1 MLNRRKAMI
10 GYLAYT
16 IGKPIAMYAM
26 KRKAK
31 AAAAK
36 EGAGSRINTKA
47 IVAGAGAGLGGL
59 LFWRNRRG
67 RDEESHP
74 GDEKSHSS

>member
-1 MLNRRKAMI
+1 MI

-47 IVAGAGAGLGGL
+47 IVAGAGAVLGGL
-59 LFWRNRRG
+59 LFWRSRRG

-74 GDEKSHSS
+74 GDEKSPSS